1 MAEDSRHE
9 GVQRKVWMPDDMN
22 TTVEMLAA
30 SGRKPVSAV
39 MRELM
44 AAGLQSEAQ
53 NEAMVL
59 KMAEAITTALMPVMS
74 RLEHLERLVF
84 YTAESAG
91 LAAENL
97 VYSAQKQGQKLHP
110 DDPEQAAEVVKN
122 TIGRYQ
128 GMTHEKIR
136 KALRGPKPKLTE
148 EDN

>member
-1 MAEDSRHE
+1 MADDSRHE
-9 GVQRKVWMPDDMN
+9 GVQRKVWMPEDMN

-53 NEAMVL
+53 NTVVAQQ
-59 KMAEAITTALMPVMS
+59 MADAITTALTPLLT
-74 RLEHLERLVF
+74 RIDHLERLVF

-91 LAAENL
+91 MAAENL

-128 GMTHEKIR
+128 SMTHEKIR
-136 KALRGPKPKLTE
+136 KALRGPKPKLE
-148 EDN
+148 EAD